1 MTQMLSLAGRSCSGS
16 RQSLPGLCSNK
27 KGALRFAASFGFVS
41 VLPTTQVLIAANR
54 QSECDNCFGSSC
66 VVSRQSGIVGSANRL
81 GDRRQRRDV
90 QLQRKPNMYLQSCEG
105 VFWRPVVFMFRR
117 TKQVGSIARM
127 ATSIPLLSIAT
138 KQRLIK
144 DYLWKL
150 QFKQQ
155 QILRQTNY
163 YL

>member
-66 VVSRQSGIVGSANRL
+66 VVCIKIERHC
-81 GDRRQRRDV
+81 RQRKS
-90 QLQRKPNMYLQSCEG
+90 LG
-105 VFWRPVVFMFRR
+105 
-117 TKQVGSIARM
+117 
-127 ATSIPLLSIAT
+127 
-138 KQRLIK
+138 
-144 DYLWKL
+144 
-150 QFKQQ
+150 
-155 QILRQTNY
+155 RQKTAS
-163 YL
+163 